1 MLAIGSLV
9 AGFSITPVLACHC
22 VSPPGIQ
29 GPSSAVLVSGQSTML
44 NYTFS
49 YADFPSGTNTVTIH
63 ITSPPSG
70 WSWTITK
77 STFTVN
83 GGSGVIKFTV
93 VVTPPSSAGANAQ
106 FTLTE
111 TSSASGFSPCP
122 PFVVKLS
129 TTSQSTGVPEFP
141 LPMALVGALG
151 FALVMMQRKLAGARL
166 NN

>member
-1 MLAIGSLV
+1 MLAIGSLAV
-9 AGFSITPVLACHC
+9 GFSFTPVLACHC

-29 GPSSAVLVSGQSTML
+29 GPSSALLVSGQSTTL

-70 WSWTITK
+70 WSWTIIQSK
-77 STFTVN
+77 FTVM
-83 GGSGVIKFTV
+83 GSSGVIKFTV
-93 VVTPPSSAGANAQ
+93 VVTSTSTAGANTQ

-111 TSSASGFSPCP
+111 TSSVSGFSPCP

-141 LPMALVGALG
+141 LPIALVSALG
-151 FALVMMQRKLAGARL
+151 LALVMMQRKLAGTRL